1 MAPFRILKQ
10 IKVMTKK
17 EMHREIRERF
27 YDIIEEKFPYYS
39 IDSDGFGGRVQ
50 ISHGNDVIE
59 YHMARHT
66 ICSYPDMSYQG
77 KADEK
82 QMEIIINDLVR
93 EYDI

>member
-1 MAPFRILKQ
+1 
-10 IKVMTKK
+10 MTKK
-17 EMHREIRERF
+17 EIHREIRERF

-59 YHMARHT
+59 YHMTRHT

-77 KADEK
+77 KADVMKMLE
-82 QMEIIINDLVR
+82 IINDLVR
-93 EYDI
+93 EYNI

>member
-17 EMHREIRERF
+17 EMHKEIRERF

-50 ISHGNDVIE
+50 ISNDNDVIE
-59 YHMARHT
+59 YHMTRHT

-77 KADEK
+77 KEDEK

-93 EYDI
+93 EYNI

>member
-27 YDIIEEKFPYYS
+27 YDILEEKFPYYS

-50 ISHGNDVIE
+50 ISNDNDVIE
-59 YHMARHT
+59 YHMTRHT

-82 QMEIIINDLVR
+82 QMELIINDLVR

>member
-1 MAPFRILKQ
+1 
-10 IKVMTKK
+10 MTKK
-17 EMHREIRERF
+17 EIHREIRERF

-59 YHMARHT
+59 YHMTRHT
-66 ICSYPDMSYQG
+66 ICSYSDMSYQG
-77 KADEK
+77 KADVMKMLE
-82 QMEIIINDLVR
+82 IINDLVR

>member
-1 MAPFRILKQ
+1 
-10 IKVMTKK
+10 MTKR
-17 EMHREIRERF
+17 EMHKEIRERF

-59 YHMARHT
+59 YHMTRHT

-77 KADEK
+77 KADVMKMLE
-82 QMEIIINDLVR
+82 IINDLVR